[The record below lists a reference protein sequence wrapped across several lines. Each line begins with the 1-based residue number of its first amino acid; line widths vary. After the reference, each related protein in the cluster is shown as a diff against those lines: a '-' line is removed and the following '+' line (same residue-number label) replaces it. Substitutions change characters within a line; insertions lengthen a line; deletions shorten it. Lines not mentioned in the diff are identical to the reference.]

1 MSIKGG
7 ETMKKLNKLGLICV
21 VVMLISVLAITAS
34 FSWLTRPNGEVK
46 ANSMKLSSASAV
58 VKSEKCSVITYACT
72 LDNGKIIQGDEVTT
86 TGSYS
91 ISAGGSQYFRSQVTN
106 NDSVPNNISLANLN
120 LSGAVSTQI
129 INLSPLKTTSAYS
142 NGMYITKHLTVDA
155 NSTLNVEWYIYNS
168 GSSDITVTFANL
180 PEISYYG

>member
-1 MSIKGG
+1 
-7 ETMKKLNKLGLICV
+7 MKKFNKFAIICLIV
-21 VVMLISVLAITAS
+21 ILASVIALTAS
-34 FSWLTRPNGEVK
+34 FSWLDRPDGTIEGG
-46 ANSMKLSSASAV
+46 SMRLTASAV
-58 VKSEKCSVITYACT
+58 VKSENCSVTTYACT

-120 LSGAVSTQI
+120 LSGAGSTQI

-142 NGMYITKHLTVDA
+142 SGMYISKHLTVDA
-155 NSTLNVEWYIYNS
+155 NNTLNVEWYIYNS

>member
-1 MSIKGG
+1 
-7 ETMKKLNKLGLICV
+7 MKKLNKLGLICV

-34 FSWLTRPNGEVK
+34 FSWLTRPNGEVN
-46 ANSMKLSSASAV
+46 ANSMKLSNASAV
-58 VKSEKCSVITYACT
+58 VKSENCSVTTYACT

-106 NDSVPNNISLANLN
+106 NDSVSNN
-120 LSGAVSTQI
+120 LSGADSTQI

-142 NGMYITKHLTVDA
+142 NGMYISKHLTVDA